1 MPPQPYIKSITS
13 TTTHTR
19 PSFSHTCNVKNL
31 LSCMFYNTSITDI
44 SGEIVSG
51 FGVIIVLNVVRSEG
65 SYLATTLKTMFLN
78 PKILTNS
85 PLSTTKATFFDSVI
99 NVNTCLTVE
108 CSDTIVDDALVSKLR
123 KVGEV
128 LHPKSETLE
137 DQEIV

>member
-1 MPPQPYIKSITS
+1 
-13 TTTHTR
+13 
-19 PSFSHTCNVKNL
+19 
-31 LSCMFYNTSITDI
+31 MFYNTSITDI

-108 CSDTIVDDALVSKLR
+108 CSDTIVDDALEANYVKLE
-123 KVGEV
+123 KSYIQ
-128 LHPKSETLE
+128 KSEPLE